1 MGMNA
6 NTLVDLFIRGTKVLL
21 FVLALAVATGIR
33 PSVAAIDL
41 GQQRQFDIAP
51 QQLSSAL
58 LKFSAQ
64 SDIQVTVPGQLVEG
78 KNSPGVVGKFNPGS
92 ALAIL
97 LKDTALHYDVVDGS
111 TVVIAGPSDH
121 KLSRNDF
128 QKINNSGIASAQT
141 SDGREI
147 KVAQATSTT
156 AQTTSL
162 QSQNA
167 VSTSPASSDSNS
179 SLAEI
184 VVTGSSIKT
193 INGETALP
201 VQILKKDDIA
211 RTGATTVEE
220 LFRQISAASSAGA
233 TTAAQ
238 ATGFQ
243 TGGLST
249 ISLRGLGSERT
260 LILING
266 QRSAVYGGGSTGAA
280 GSSVDVSGIP
290 LALVERVEVLKDG
303 ASAIYGSDAIAGV
316 VNFIMRED
324 YQGLEVQAYDG
335 NPTKGGTAGNS
346 ANLSIYGGLGDL
358 KTDRFNIAGG
368 INVEHD
374 KTLVGADR
382 PFATRYSPAYGNDV
396 TSGFAFPANVA
407 VFPANAAPKGKGTQN
422 PFAGNC
428 APSINDVNFPSQ
440 CRFDNSPYDSLQPDT
455 KKGTANFSA
464 RYAVTDTSQLY
475 AEGSYSHVEQQTQ
488 VQPVPLS
495 YQNPL
500 LRSNPYVAFLA
511 NLLAT
516 QYPNYHNPAI
526 TPTAAAFLLPPTSP
540 YYPTAF
546 ATAAGINGQPLNLI
560 YRDFANGP
568 RLTEDTSDAARFV
581 AGYKGTVGTW
591 DYDSTFLYSEVKV
604 KEDLKSGFGLYSKIM
619 PLLDG
624 GTINPFGPTTDP
636 AALAAAKAAEFTGQD
651 FATKTSI
658 TSLSGKATGEL
669 YALPAGPLSA
679 AVGAEVRRETFDFNP
694 AAAIATGDVT
704 GQGGNQLPESAARNV
719 ESAYV
724 EFNAQLLSSLQADA
738 AVRYDNYQRVGNTIN
753 PKFSLR
759 FQPIH
764 QLLLRAS
771 AGTGFRAPSLTD
783 LYAAQATSVTANG
796 TRDPILC
803 PKFDSTNPNCSFQ
816 FSTITGGNPNLTP
829 EKSKSATFGISIEPV
844 TNLTMD
850 FDSFWIFLRNQI
862 VVGGL
867 GYPFILQNAA
877 TATEFASLV
886 KRDPVT
892 NQIISISQTNANLFK
907 SNVSGLDSDVRYHFD
922 VTDADRISLLANS
935 TYFYRYVSQNP
946 DGSWIGD
953 LDKGLTSVGGVI
965 SRFRGSGT
973 LEYQRNSLFN
983 VSLTGNFQKRYHD
996 SAGNVTGAQRYV
1008 SAYETLDA
1016 QASFIGLKNF
1026 TFTLG
1031 GLNILNKNPP
1041 YANYAASANNFIG
1054 GYDVS
1059 YGNPLG
1065 SFIYGRV
1072 VYSFH

>member
-1 MGMNA
+1 MIA
-6 NTLVDLFIRGTKVLL
+6 KRLVDQLVRGAAALLIVLG
-21 FVLALAVATGIR
+21 LALAPVQ
-33 PSVAAIDL
+33 PSLAAIDL
-41 GQQRQFDIAP
+41 AQQRQFDIAP

-64 SDIQVTVPGQLVEG
+64 SDIQVTVPGQLAEG
-78 KNSPGVVGKFNPGS
+78 KQSPGVVGKFNAGS

-111 TVVIAGPSDH
+111 TVVITGPAERKAAVRNDYQKISNPVLAAAPAPSDPP
-121 KLSRNDF
+121 
-128 QKINNSGIASAQT
+128 
-141 SDGREI
+141 I

-156 AQTTSL
+156 AQAPSLQNPSAATTAAGSSDTSL
-162 QSQNA
+162 N
-167 VSTSPASSDSNS
+167 
-179 SLAEI
+179 EI

-201 VQILKKDDIA
+201 VQILKKDDID

-220 LFRQISAASSAGA
+220 LFRNISAASSSGA

-249 ISLRGLGSERT
+249 LSLRGLGSART

-266 QRSAVYGGGSTGAA
+266 QRSAVYGGGSAGPA
-280 GSSVDVSGIP
+280 GSSVDISSIP

-346 ANLSIYGGLGDL
+346 ANLSVYGGLGDL

-368 INVEHD
+368 INVEQD
-374 KTLVGADR
+374 KTILGASR
-382 PFATRYSPAYGNDV
+382 AFATRYSPIYGNDV

-407 VFPANAAPKGKGTQN
+407 VFPANAAPLGKGTQN

-428 APSINDVNFPSQ
+428 APSLNDVNFPTQ

-464 RYAVTDTSQLY
+464 HYAVTDSSQVY
-475 AEGSYSHVEQQTQ
+475 ATGSYSHVQQLTQ

-500 LRSNPYVAFLA
+500 LPSNPYVAFLA

-516 QYPNYHNPAI
+516 EYPNYHNPAI
-526 TPTAAAFLLPPTSP
+526 SPTAGAFLLPPTSP

-546 ATAAGINGQPLNLI
+546 ATAAGINGDPLNLI

-568 RLTEDTSDAARFV
+568 RLEEDTSDSARFV
-581 AGYKGTVGTW
+581 AGYKGSVGTW
-591 DYDSTFLYSEVKV
+591 DYDGGFLYSEVKV
-604 KEDLKSGFGLYSKIM
+604 KEDLKSGFALYSKIM

-636 AALAAAKAAEFTGQD
+636 SAIAAAKADEFTGID
-651 FATKTSI
+651 FKTKTSI
-658 TSLSGKATGEL
+658 TSFSGKATGEL
-669 YALPAGPLSA
+669 YTLPAGPLSA
-679 AVGAEVRRETFDFNP
+679 AVGTEIRRETYDFNP

-704 GQGGNQLPESAARNV
+704 GEGGNQLPESAARNV

-738 AVRYDNYQRVGNTIN
+738 AVRYDNYQRVGSTIN

-764 QLLLRAS
+764 ALLMRAS

-803 PKFDSTNPNCSFQ
+803 PTFSANNPNCSFQ

-829 EKSKSATFGISIEPV
+829 EKSKSVTFGISVEPV
-844 TNLTMD
+844 SNLTMD

-862 VVGGL
+862 VPGGL
-867 GYPFILQNAA
+867 SYAFILQNAA
-877 TATEFASLV
+877 TATQYANLIN
-886 KRDPVT
+886 RDPVT
-892 NQIISISQTNANLFK
+892 GQIISISQTNANLFK
-907 SNVSGLDSDVRYHFD
+907 SNVSGLDSDVRYRFD
-922 VTDADRISLLANS
+922 VTDTDRLTLLANS

-946 DGSWIGD
+946 DGSWTAD

-965 SRFRGSGT
+965 SRFRGSST
-973 LEYQRNSLFN
+973 LEFEHNSLFRM
-983 VSLTGNFQKRYHD
+983 SMTGNFQKRYHD
-996 SAGNVTGAQRYV
+996 SAGNITGETRYV

-1016 QASFIGLKNF
+1016 QASYIGLPHF

-1031 GLNILNKNPP
+1031 GINILNKNPP

-1059 YGNPLG
+1059 YGDPRG
-1065 SFIYGRV
+1065 SFIYGKV

>member
-1 MGMNA
+1 MNA
-6 NTLVDLFIRGTKVLL
+6 KRAVDLLARHAAALLIVLGL
-21 FVLALAVATGIR
+21 SVVAGIE
-33 PSVAAIDL
+33 PSMAAIDL
-41 GQQRQFDIAP
+41 AQQRQFDIAP

-64 SDIQVTVPGQLVEG
+64 SDIQVTVPGQLAEG
-78 KNSPGVVGKFNPGS
+78 KQSPGVVGKFDAGS

-97 LKDTALHYDVVDGS
+97 LKDTSLHYDVVDGS
-111 TVVIAGPSDH
+111 TVVITGSSERKAA
-121 KLSRNDF
+121 RNDF
-128 QKINNSGIASAQT
+128 QKTNNSLLAAAPASSGQ
-141 SDGREI
+141 EI
-147 KVAQATSTT
+147 RLAQAPSTT
-156 AQTTSL
+156 AQTTSIQN
-162 QSQNA
+162 QST
-167 VSTSPASSDSNS
+167 VSTSSASDANSN
-179 SLAEI
+179 LAEI

-201 VQILKKDDIA
+201 VQILKRDDIA

-220 LFRQISAASSAGA
+220 LFRQISAASSSGA

-238 ATGFQ
+238 ATGTQ
-243 TGGLST
+243 TGGIST
-249 ISLRGLGSERT
+249 ISLRGLGSART

-266 QRSAVYGGGSTGAA
+266 QRSAVYGGGSVGPA

-290 LALVERVEVLKDG
+290 LAAVERVEVLKDG

-316 VNFIMRED
+316 VNFILRED
-324 YQGLEVQAYDG
+324 YRGLEVSAYDG
-335 NPTKGGTAGNS
+335 NPTKGGSAGNE
-346 ANLSIYGGLGDL
+346 ANLSVYGGFGDL
-358 KTDRFNIAGG
+358 KTDRFNITGG
-368 INVEHD
+368 INIEHD
-374 KTLVGADR
+374 KSILGADR
-382 PFATRYSPAYGNDV
+382 TFATRYSPVYGNDV

-407 VFPANAAPKGKGTQN
+407 IFPANAAPLGKGTQN

-428 APSINDVNFPSQ
+428 APSLNDVNFPTQ
-440 CRFDNSPYDSLQPDT
+440 CRFDNSPYDSLEPDT
-455 KKGTANFSA
+455 KKGSANFSA
-464 RYAVTDTSQLY
+464 RYAVTDRSQVY

-500 LRSNPYVAFLA
+500 LPSNPYVAFLA

-516 QYPNYHNPAI
+516 QYPTYHNPAI
-526 TPTAAAFLLPPTSP
+526 TPTAGAFLLPPSSP

-546 ATAAGINGQPLNLI
+546 ATAAGINGLPLNLI
-560 YRDFANGP
+560 YRDFANGT

-581 AGYKGTVGTW
+581 AGYKGSVGTW
-591 DYDSTFLYSEVKV
+591 DYDGAFLYSEVKV
-604 KEDLKSGFGLYSKIM
+604 KEDLKSGFALYSKIM

-624 GTINPFGPTTDP
+624 GTINPFGPTADP
-636 AALAAAKAAEFTGQD
+636 SAIAAAKADEFTGQD
-651 FATKTSI
+651 FTTKTSI
-658 TSLSGKATGEL
+658 TSASGKATGEL
-669 YALPAGPLSA
+669 YTLPAGPLSA
-679 AVGAEVRRETFDFNP
+679 AVGAEIRRETFDFNP

-719 ESAYV
+719 ESAYL

-759 FQPIH
+759 FQPMH
-764 QLLLRAS
+764 WLLMRAS

-803 PKFDSTNPNCSFQ
+803 PKFDPANPNCSFQ

-829 EKSKSATFGISIEPV
+829 EKSKSATFGISLEPV

-877 TATEFASLV
+877 TATQFASLIN
-886 KRDPVT
+886 RDPVT
-892 NQIISISQTNANLFK
+892 QQIISISQTNANLFK
-907 SNVSGLDSDVRYHFD
+907 ANVSGLDSDVRYRFD
-922 VTDADRISLLANS
+922 LTDADRITLLANS
-935 TYFYRYVSQNP
+935 TYFYRYVTQNA
-946 DGSWIGD
+946 DGSWTGD

-965 SRFRGSGT
+965 SRFRGTGT
-973 LEYQRNSLFN
+973 VGYERISLFN
-983 VSLTGNFQKRYHD
+983 MSLTGNFQKRYHD
-996 SAGNVTGAQRYV
+996 SAGNITGAQRFV

-1016 QASFIGLKNF
+1016 QASYIGLQNF

-1031 GLNILNKNPP
+1031 GKNILNKNPP

-1054 GYDVS
+1054 GYDIS
-1059 YGNPLG
+1059 YGDPRG
-1065 SFIYGRV
+1065 SFIYARV
-1072 VYSFH
+1072 VYALH

>member
-1 MGMNA
+1 MNA
-6 NTLVDLFIRGTKVLL
+6 KRILGMLVRGAAALLTVLGL
-21 FVLALAVATGIR
+21 SLGAGIN
-33 PSVAAIDL
+33 SSMAAIDL
-41 GQQRQFDIAP
+41 AQLRQFDIAP

-64 SDIQVTVPGQLVEG
+64 SDIQVTVPGQLAEG
-78 KNSPGVVGKFNPGS
+78 KQSPGVVGRFNAGS

-111 TVVIAGPSDH
+111 TVVIAGPSER
-121 KLSRNDF
+121 KAVRNDV
-128 QKINNSGIASAQT
+128 QKINATAVDAPPYSAPSAPGIRVAQT
-141 SDGREI
+141 GSTA
-147 KVAQATSTT
+147 AQTPSIQNQTT
-156 AQTTSL
+156 A
-162 QSQNA
+162 
-167 VSTSPASSDSNS
+167 STAAAPGLGDAG
-179 SLAEI
+179 LAEI

-201 VQILKKDDIA
+201 VQILKRDDIA

-220 LFRQISAASSAGA
+220 LFRQISAASSSGA

-243 TGGLST
+243 TGGIST
-249 ISLRGLGSERT
+249 LSLRGLGSSRT

-266 QRSAVYGGGSTGAA
+266 QRSAVYGGGSVGPA

-303 ASAIYGSDAIAGV
+303 ASAVYGSDVIAGV
-316 VNFIMRED
+316 VNFIFRED
-324 YQGLEVQAYDG
+324 YKGLEVQAYDG
-335 NPTKGGTAGNS
+335 NPTKGGSAGNA
-346 ANLSIYGGLGDL
+346 ANLSVYGGFGDL
-358 KTDRFNIAGG
+358 KADRFNIAGG
-368 INVEHD
+368 INIEHD
-374 KTLVGADR
+374 KTLIGADR
-382 PFATRYSPAYGNDV
+382 AFATRYSPAYGNDV

-407 VFPANAAPKGKGTQN
+407 VFPANPAPKGKGSQN

-428 APSINDVNFPSQ
+428 APSLNDVNYPAQ
-440 CRFDNSPYDSLQPDT
+440 CRFDNSPYDSLQPDS
-455 KKGTANFSA
+455 KKGTASFSA
-464 RYAVTDTSQLY
+464 RYALTDSSQAY
-475 AEGSYSHVEQQTQ
+475 VEGSYSHVEQQTQ

-526 TPTAAAFLLPPTSP
+526 APTSGAILLPPSSP

-560 YRDFANGP
+560 YRDFANGT
-568 RLTEDTSDAARFV
+568 RLTEDTSDAARVV
-581 AGYKGTVGTW
+581 AGYKGSVGTW
-591 DYDSTFLYSEVKV
+591 DYDGAFLYSEVKV
-604 KEDLKSGFGLYSKIM
+604 KEDLKSGYALYSKIL

-636 AALAAAKAAEFTGQD
+636 SAIAAAKADEFTGID
-651 FATKTSI
+651 FRTKTSI

-669 YALPAGPLSA
+669 YSLPAGPLSGA
-679 AVGAEVRRETFDFNP
+679 AGVEVRRETFDFNP

-704 GQGGNQLPESAARNV
+704 GQGGNQLPETAARNV

-738 AVRYDNYQRVGNTIN
+738 AVRYDNYQRVGKHDN

-764 QLLLRAS
+764 ALLLRAS

-783 LYAAQATSVTANG
+783 LYAAQATSVTSNG

-803 PKFDSTNPNCSFQ
+803 PKFDPANPNCSFQ
-816 FSTITGGNPNLTP
+816 FSTTTGGNPNLTP
-829 EKSKSATFGISIEPV
+829 EKSKSVTFGISIEPV
-844 TNLTMD
+844 SNLTMD

-862 VVGGL
+862 VFGGL
-867 GYPFILQNAA
+867 PYSFILQNAA
-877 TATEFASLV
+877 TATQYASLV

-892 NQIISISQTNANLFK
+892 NQIVSISQTNANLFK
-907 SNVSGLDSDVRYHFD
+907 SNVSGLDSDIRYRFD
-922 VTDADRISLLANS
+922 VTDADRLTLLANS

-946 DGSWIGD
+946 NGSWTGD

-965 SRFRGSGT
+965 SRFRGSST
-973 LEYQRNSLFN
+973 LEYQRSNLFN
-983 VSLTGNFQKRYHD
+983 ASLTGNFQKRYHD
-996 SAGNVTGAQRYV
+996 SAGNITGARRYV

-1016 QASFIGLKNF
+1016 QASYIGLQNF

-1031 GLNILNKNPP
+1031 GRNILGKNPP

-1059 YGNPLG
+1059 YGDPLG
-1065 SFIYGRV
+1065 SFVYGRV
-1072 VYSFH
+1072 VYSFR